1 MGAHLSLSAPAK
13 INLSLRVGAENAKN
27 YHEIASLVGFA
38 SIADQLDLEKAET
51 PSLHVRPENLGPENL
66 GPKNLGAENAAIE
79 TADNLVWRAHKA
91 MQNYVGAALPVAMVL
106 QKNLPI
112 AGGLGGGSADAAAC
126 LLGLNQLF
134 ELKLP
139 PATLQKLAAP
149 LGADIAVCLTRQPHF
164 MRGIGDKLTPHHLP
178 PADILLVNPQRPLE
192 TATVFARFEAQK
204 TSEQKLKIVPP
215 PDFSALVD
223 LVDYLKTQGNDLT
236 PAASALVPEI
246 ALCCENLAALPQCLY
261 AAMSGSG
268 ASCFALFEKGYGA
281 VALDNYRR
289 ARPARLGGIWRVNGQ
304 SNKPDW
310 CKNRPAQSAVCA
322 SGYFQIGQWHLWRGR
337 HNARHGLWCL

>member
-13 INLSLRVGAENAKN
+13 INLSLRVGGNLQGYDAKN

-51 PSLHVRPENLGPENL
+51 PSLHVHLKNLGPEN
-66 GPKNLGAENAAIE
+66 AVIE

-178 PADILLVNPQRPLE
+178 PADILLVNPQLPLA
-192 TATVFARFEAQK
+192 TAAVFAQFETQK
-204 TSEQKLKIVPP
+204 TLEQKLKIVPP

-268 ASCFALFEKGYGA
+268 ASCFALFEKGNGRR
-281 VALDNYRR
+281 ALNDYRR
-289 ARPARLGGIWRVNGQ
+289 HRPQ
-304 SNKPDW
+304 DW
-310 CKNRPAQSAVCA
+310 AA
-322 SGYFQIGQWHLWRGR
+322 
-337 HNARHGLWCL
+337 HGELMGSQ

>member
-13 INLSLRVGAENAKN
+13 INLSLRVGGNLQGYDAKN

-38 SIADQLDLEKAET
+38 SIADQLDLEKAKT
-51 PSLHVRPENLGPENL
+51 PSLHVHLKNLGPENL
-66 GPKNLGAENAAIE
+66 RPKNAAIA
-79 TADNLVWRAHKA
+79 TADNLVWRAHA
-91 MQNYVGAALPVAMVL
+91 ALQNYVGAALPVAMVL
-106 QKNLPI
+106 HKNLPI

-139 PATLQKLAAP
+139 AATLQKLAAP
-149 LGADIAVCLTRQPHF
+149 LGADIAVCLTRCPQF

-178 PADILLVNPQRPLE
+178 PADILLVNPQLPLA
-192 TATVFARFEAQK
+192 TAAVFAQFETQK
-204 TSEQKLKIVPP
+204 TLEGKSERELKIAPP
-215 PDFSALVD
+215 PKFSALAD
-223 LVDYLKTQGNDLT
+223 LLDYLNTQGNDLT
-236 PAASALVPEI
+236 PAASALLPEI
-246 ALCCENLAALPQCLY
+246 ALCRDILAALPDCLY

-289 ARPARLGGIWRVNGQ
+289 HRPQ
-304 SNKPDW
+304 DW
-310 CKNRPAQSAVCA
+310 AAFGALMGS
-322 SGYFQIGQWHLWRGR
+322 
-337 HNARHGLWCL
+337 

>member
-51 PSLHVRPENLGPENL
+51 PSLHVRP
-66 GPKNLGAENAAIE
+66 ENAAIE

-192 TATVFARFEAQK
+192 TAAVFARFEAQK
-204 TSEQKLKIVPP
+204 TSEEKLKIVPP
-215 PDFSALVD
+215 PNFSALVD

-289 ARPARLGGIWRVNGQ
+289 ARPQ
-304 SNKPDW
+304 DW
-310 CKNRPAQSAVCA
+310 AAFGALMGSQ
-322 SGYFQIGQWHLWRGR
+322 
-337 HNARHGLWCL
+337 

>member
-51 PSLHVRPENLGPENL
+51 PSLHVRPKNL
-66 GPKNLGAENAAIE
+66 GPKNAAIE

-192 TATVFARFEAQK
+192 TAAVFARFEAQK
-204 TSEQKLKIVPP
+204 TSEEKLKIVPP

-289 ARPARLGGIWRVNGQ
+289 ARPQ
-304 SNKPDW
+304 DW
-310 CKNRPAQSAVCA
+310 AA
-322 SGYFQIGQWHLWRGR
+322 
-337 HNARHGLWCL
+337 HGELMGELMGSQ